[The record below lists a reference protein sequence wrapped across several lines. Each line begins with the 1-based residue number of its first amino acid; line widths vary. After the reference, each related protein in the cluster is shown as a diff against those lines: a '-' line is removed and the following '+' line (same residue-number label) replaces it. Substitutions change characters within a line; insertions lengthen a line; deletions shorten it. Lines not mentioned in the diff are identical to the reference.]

1 MNDFNYS
8 TVLTRCMLL
17 SALALGLGVAFPALP
32 PVVAFTGAL
41 VPLIWYH
48 TMFLRPKAADGLPQ
62 PAIDSVYYYGFLI
75 TIGALGATALD
86 LSLRGLG
93 EDFAPVA
100 FQFGLGLLATGY
112 AVWAR
117 VHLTASTKILD
128 EEELRSIMSRQ
139 IAQSR
144 ELLANVELA
153 SSSFES
159 YAATLL
165 QRSEQFAV
173 DAEARSRTSID
184 AAIKAFSDGI
194 AAMSEQAQIALADL
208 RGVVNDVTFGSEREA
223 LRNSVS
229 AMVETVTEL
238 SQSLDKLRASA
249 GAGAGSVG
257 EFAGSLE
264 RVNTSAAAVGGRLEP
279 LGREDGPVALFDQ
292 ALGAGGER
300 AREFVTAAAGA
311 TTAMSGFGEAGLA
324 GRQAM
329 EAVGRKATLTATKLE
344 NLGGALDAVAASG
357 EGLEETTAKLVGLRE
372 AAEAGSGGLRALEAQ
387 LATLQT
393 TAGDIDATLGEAT
406 DQLRNSIAAGAIA
419 IGSSSDGLRDLEAQL
434 ASLRKTASGLD
445 AALGGAADPLRAA
458 IAAGAESIDAAA
470 EWFSNS
476 IDEARTRTRDG
487 MTSVAAPSETID
499 APAAV

>member
-17 SALALGLGVAFPALP
+17 SALALGVGVAFPALP
-32 PVVAFTGAL
+32 PVAAFTGAL

-48 TMFLRPKAADGLPQ
+48 TMFLRPRAADGLPQ

-86 LSLRGLG
+86 VSLHGIG

-117 VHLTASTKILD
+117 VHLTASTRILD
-128 EEELRSIMSRQ
+128 EEELRMIMSRQ

-159 YAATLL
+159 YATTVL
-165 QRSEQFAV
+165 QRSEQFAA

-184 AAIKAFSDGI
+184 AAIKAFGDGI
-194 AAMSEQAQIALADL
+194 ATMSEQGQVALTDL
-208 RGVVNDVTFGSEREA
+208 RGIVNDVTFGSEREA

-229 AMVETVTEL
+229 AMVETVTGL
-238 SQSLDKLRASA
+238 SQSLDRLKASSTA
-249 GAGAGSVG
+249 GADSVG

-264 RVNTSAAAVGGRLEP
+264 RVNTAAAATSARLEP
-279 LGREDGPVALFDQ
+279 LGREDGAVTRFDRALRG
-292 ALGAGGER
+292 GAEK
-300 AREFVTAAAGA
+300 AREFVAATADAA
-311 TTAMSGFGEAGLA
+311 TAMSSFGEAGIG

-329 EAVGRKATLTATKLE
+329 EGIGREATQTAAKLGTLGDAV
-344 NLGGALDAVAASG
+344 NDVAASG
-357 EGLEETTAKLVGLRE
+357 NEIVETTGRLAGLRE
-372 AAEAGSGGLRALEAQ
+372 AAEAGTRV
-387 LATLQT
+387 
-393 TAGDIDATLGEAT
+393 
-406 DQLRNSIAAGAIA
+406 
-419 IGSSSDGLRDLEAQL
+419 LRDLQAQL
-434 ASLRKTASGLD
+434 SAVQESAGGLD
-445 AALGGAADPLRAA
+445 TTLVKASEDLGTA
-458 IAAGAESIDAAA
+458 IAGGSQTINEAIARLSESV
-470 EWFSNS
+470 
-476 IDEARTRTRDG
+476 DEARRRI
-487 MTSVAAPSETID
+487 VARAMNDFDTHGTVD
-499 APAAV
+499 APAAI